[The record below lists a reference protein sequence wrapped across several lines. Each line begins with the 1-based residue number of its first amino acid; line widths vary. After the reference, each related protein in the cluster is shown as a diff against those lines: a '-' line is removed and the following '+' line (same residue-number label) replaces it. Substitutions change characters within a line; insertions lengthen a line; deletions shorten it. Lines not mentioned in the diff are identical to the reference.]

1 MNTVKILSGFL
12 ACAVISSACCSS
24 VLAQG
29 NVKADIGDNG
39 VVTYTFSGIT
49 KDDTANITSED
60 GNVKLFLGR
69 SNGEGDNPNGSY
81 TDEMGNLFLGTTD
94 KYTQS
99 KNVYPDDCGDYIEI
113 SVKKDGE
120 YTLTGEN
127 FAYWK
132 NKEEVGY
139 GKDNYSIDA
148 SEGDIILIG
157 YRPYKD
163 DYKSYVSSITFTP
176 DKYSEAYKFNIAAD
190 KIAEKEL
197 VVEYTDSGDNF
208 TAAKNLSDLIKTQF
222 AGTGEVL
229 LTGLK
234 FNDIPNTVNIESV
247 TIR

>member
-12 ACAVISSACCSS
+12 ACAVISSVCCSS

-49 KDDTANITSED
+49 EDDTGIVTSQD
-60 GNVKLFLGR
+60 GVVEVHLESEGIHGYTNNDGMHLGAS
-69 SNGEGDNPNGSY
+69 SNQYTNKNNNP
-81 TDEMGNLFLGTTD
+81 EEL
-94 KYTQS
+94 
-99 KNVYPDDCGDYIEI
+99 GDYII
-113 SVKKDGE
+113 
-120 YTLTGEN
+120 LRAPEN
-127 FAYWK
+127 GKVEFSGVRIAYWK
-132 NKEEVGY
+132 NGLYDGNK
-139 GKDNYSIDA
+139 NYYIGPSYSTISGIELEKNEYIAIGFRNVDA
-148 SEGDIILIG
+148 SN
-157 YRPYKD
+157 
-163 DYKSYVSSITFTP
+163 YVRSVTFTP